1 MKYKSGLCCAI
12 ALAIYLSSSIT
23 VTTDIFQPAAVN
35 AVSTEEKMFDA
46 VSPVAKGSSDIVVSG
61 TSDEVQ
67 AYFDKKGWTDG
78 LPIIPP
84 TDEKIQD
91 CLRYTP
97 YSANDVICS
106 GYTAY
111 TVAANAVMA
120 GCPPEFMPMCIA
132 FAKSLDNKDW
142 LSELDDSHGRTPIA
156 WINGP
161 VSRQLAI
168 DCEQGMISNTNNKA
182 LARFIDIALK
192 NLAGI
197 KTGSN
202 DTFGTVSPY
211 VFAEDEEACKGIGW
225 SPYHVEQGFKM
236 NTSTLTVSTSMAW
249 GNNITPATP
258 DAKKTMEVIAFDI
271 TEKDTLALGSGQE
284 QGYRTLFITEAV
296 ASNLASLYKSKSEL
310 EDALITTAKRPLWL
324 RTYANYWA
332 NPDSYPSKQNTI
344 QEYYDRLVKNEKA
357 EDTAVPDWY
366 SHLLPDKT
374 TIRNVSVLAKGKTE
388 ILITGDGTRNKAQTM
403 TGGSCKTIEIELP
416 DNWDELLDALNQK
429 PYYNFEP
436 ISTYY
441 LD

>member
-1 MKYKSGLCCAI
+1 MKNKSGLCFAMALTICFSCGITTATAI
-12 ALAIYLSSSIT
+12 SKPVNVSA
-23 VTTDIFQPAAVN
+23 VAA
-35 AVSTEEKMFDA
+35 EEKIFDA
-46 VSPVAKGSSDIVVSG
+46 VSPVTKKSSGTVISG

-67 AYFDKKGWTDG
+67 DYFDKKDWTDG

-91 CLRYTP
+91 YLRYTP
-97 YSANDVICS
+97 YSANDVICN

-132 FAKSLDNKDW
+132 FAKSLDNAEW
-142 LSELDDSHGRTPIA
+142 LSELSDSHGRTPVA

-168 DCEQGMISNTNNKA
+168 DCEQGMISNTNNRV
-182 LARFIDIALK
+182 LARFIDITLK

-197 KTGSN
+197 KTGGN

-211 VFAEDEEACKGIGW
+211 VFAENEEVCKRIGW
-225 SPYHVEQGFKM
+225 LPYHVEQGFKM

-249 GNNITPATP
+249 GNNITPATSE
-258 DAKKTMEVIAFDI
+258 AKKTMEVIAFDI
-271 TEKDTLALGSGQE
+271 IEKDTLALGSGQS

-296 ASNLASLYKSKSEL
+296 AANLASSYKSKSEL
-310 EDALITTAKRPLWL
+310 EDALIATAKRPLWL

-332 NPDSYPSKQNTI
+332 NPDSRPSKQSTI
-344 QEYYDRLVKNEKA
+344 QEYYDRLAKNEKA

-366 SHLLPDKT
+366 ANLLP
-374 TIRNVSVLAKGKTE
+374 
-388 ILITGDGTRNKAQTM
+388 NKA
-403 TGGSCKTIEIELP
+403 TIKMFQF
-416 DNWDELLDALNQK
+416 LLKAKLK
-429 PYYNFEP
+429 
-436 ISTYY
+436 Y
-441 LD
+441 LSQATEQETRLSQ

>member
-1 MKYKSGLCCAI
+1 MVCFSCGM
-12 ALAIYLSSSIT
+12 T
-23 VTTDIFQPAAVN
+23 AAV
-35 AVSTEEKMFDA
+35 AVSQPVAVSAVATEEKIFDA
-46 VSPVAKGSSDIVVSG
+46 VSPVTKKSSGTVISG

-91 CLRYTP
+91 YLRYTP

-132 FAKSLDNKDW
+132 FAKSLDNAEW
-142 LSELDDSHGRTPIA
+142 LGELSDSHGRTPIA

-168 DCEQGMISNTNNKA
+168 DCEQGMISNTNNRA
-182 LARFIDIALK
+182 IARFIDIALK
-192 NLAGI
+192 NMAGI
-197 KTGSN
+197 KTGGN
-202 DTFGTVSPY
+202 DTFGTISPY
-211 VFAEDEEACKGIGW
+211 VFAENEEVCKRIGW

-258 DAKKTMEVIAFDI
+258 EAQKTMEVIAFDI
-271 TEKDTLALGSGQE
+271 TEKDTLAMGSGQA
-284 QGYRTLFITEAV
+284 QGYRTLFITPAV
-296 ASNLASLYKSKSEL
+296 AENLVSLYKSKSEL
-310 EDALITTAKRPLWL
+310 EDALIATAKRPLWL

-332 NPDSYPSKQNTI
+332 NPDSRPSKQSTI
-344 QEYYDRLVKNEKA
+344 QEYYDRLAKNEKA

-366 SHLLPDKT
+366 ANLLPDRT
-374 TIRNVSVLAKGKTE
+374 TIKNVSVLSKGKTE
-388 ILITGDGTRNKAQTM
+388 ILVTGDGTRNKAQSM
-403 TGGSCKTIEIELP
+403 TGGSCQTIEIELP
-416 DNWDELLDALNQK
+416 DNWDELLDALNQI